1 MNYVKSKHDIG
12 IVDVGTGGSGTTLV
26 GMMLVRD
33 KGRPVWAELDGKH
46 LVDQFFTG
54 VPDQVYTDPEK
65 EIILTQSDFRKGFGQ
80 YIMDDPQEYFASY
93 GMDLSVKGQAMAGWN
108 STAAT
113 IPTLFSIVDGGL
125 ELWTSSSALTNWI
138 SASAIIRSS
147 TVYAGTYSAHLTQN
161 RQIYQDATGW
171 STDFRNKTVTWKEWT
186 TEMQAYVEK
195 KNKKIKKLYFSYTS
209 CPKCAKAYGKN
220 YVVLFAQIA

>member
-65 EIILTQSDFRKGFGQ
+65 EIILAQSDFRKGFGQ

-108 STAAT
+108 STAIS
-113 IPTLFSIVDGGL
+113 IPSYPGYIKDPGM
-125 ELWTSSSALTNWI
+125 EDWASSTQLTNWTFTNE
-138 SASAIIRSS
+138 SGTVAI
-147 TVYAGTYSAHLTQN
+147 T
-161 RQIYQDATGW
+161 RQ
-171 STDFRNKTVTWKEWT
+171 
-186 TEMQAYVEK
+186 
-195 KNKKIKKLYFSYTS
+195 
-209 CPKCAKAYGKN
+209 
-220 YVVLFAQIA
+220 